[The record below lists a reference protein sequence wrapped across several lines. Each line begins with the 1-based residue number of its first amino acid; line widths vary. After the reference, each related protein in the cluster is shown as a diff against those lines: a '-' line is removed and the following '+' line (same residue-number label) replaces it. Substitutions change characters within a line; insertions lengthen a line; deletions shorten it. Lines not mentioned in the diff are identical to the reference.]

1 MPTLNEYITETR
13 RLLHDVN
20 ANFWTDQ
27 ELTDYINDA
36 RGHTVQDSGCRRV
49 LQTYTLTV
57 GDETVDFADLTQGNN
72 TIDILNIN
80 LYWGDSRWPM
90 YYMAWTDFNAQL
102 RFWQNYNGRPIGFSI
117 YGAKTIYI
125 GPKPDQAYEIELDT
139 VVLPSPLVTGGQA
152 DTDIP
157 IPYYE
162 AVAYYAAS
170 KAKYQEQSYGESEL
184 FKQEYTKQIL
194 GALNS
199 TFTRR
204 LPSVYQSGY

>member
-1 MPTLNEYITETR
+1 MPTLSDYITETR

-20 ANFWTDQ
+20 GNFWTDS

-36 RGHTVQDSGCRRV
+36 RNHTVQDSGCRRI
-49 LQTYTLTV
+49 LQNYTLTV
-57 GDETVDFADLTQGNN
+57 GDETIDYLDLPQGNN

-139 VVLPSPLVTGGQA
+139 VVLPSPLVTGSQS
-152 DTDIP
+152 DTEIQSP
-157 IPYYE
+157 FYE
-162 AVAYYAAS
+162 AVAYYAAH
-170 KAKYQEQSYGESEL
+170 KAKYQEQSYGESEI

>member
-20 ANFWTDQ
+20 GNFWTDS

-36 RGHTVQDSGCRRV
+36 RGHTVQDSGCRRI
-49 LQTYTLTV
+49 LQNYTLTV
-57 GDETVDFADLTQGNN
+57 GDETIDYLDLPQGNN

-125 GPKPDQAYEIELDT
+125 GPKPDQVYEIELDT
-139 VVLPSPLVTGGQA
+139 VVLPSPLVTGSQS
-152 DTDIP
+152 DTDIQSP
-157 IPYYE
+157 FYE
-162 AVAYYAAS
+162 AVAYYAAH
-170 KAKYQEQSYGESEL
+170 KAKYQEQSYGESEI

>member
-1 MPTLNEYITETR
+1 MPTLSDYITETR

-20 ANFWTDQ
+20 GNFWTDS

-36 RGHTVQDSGCRRV
+36 RGHTVQDSGCRRI
-49 LQTYTLTV
+49 LQNYTLTV
-57 GDETVDFADLTQGNN
+57 GDETIDYLDLPQGNN

-125 GPKPDQAYEIELDT
+125 GPKPDQVYEIELDT
-139 VVLPSPLVTGGQA
+139 VVLPSPLVTGSQS
-152 DTDIP
+152 DTDIQSP
-157 IPYYE
+157 FYE
-162 AVAYYAAS
+162 AVAYYAAH
-170 KAKYQEQSYGESEL
+170 KAKYQEQSSGESEI

>member
-125 GPKPDQAYEIELDT
+125 GPKPDQVYEIELDT
-139 VVLPSPLVTGGQA
+139 VVLPSPLVTGSQS
-152 DTDIP
+152 DTDIQSP
-157 IPYYE
+157 FYE
-162 AVAYYAAS
+162 AVAYYAAH
-170 KAKYQEQSYGESEL
+170 KAKYQEQSYGESEI

>member
-1 MPTLNEYITETR
+1 MPTLDNYITETR

-20 ANFWTDQ
+20 GNFWTTA

-57 GDETVDFADLTQGNN
+57 GVETINFADLDEGSN

-102 RFWQNYNGRPIGFSI
+102 RFWQNYNGRPIGFSM
-117 YGAKTIYI
+117 YGPKTIYI

-139 VVLPSPLVTGGQA
+139 VVLPDPLVTGA
-152 DTDIP
+152 EEDTQIP
-157 IPYYE
+157 SPFFE
-162 AVAYYAAS
+162 AVAYYAAH
-170 KAKYQEQSYGESEL
+170 KAKYQEQSYGESEI
-184 FKQEYTKQIL
+184 FKQEYTKQVI

-204 LPSVYQSGY
+204 IPSPYSSGF

>member
-1 MPTLNEYITETR
+1 MPTLNDYITETR

-20 ANFWTDQ
+20 GNFWTNA

-49 LQTYTLTV
+49 LQNFTLTV
-57 GDETVDFADLTQGNN
+57 GDETIDYLDLPQGNN
-72 TIDILNIN
+72 TIDVLNIN

-139 VVLPSPLVTGGQA
+139 VVLPSPLVTGSQS
-152 DTDIP
+152 DTEIQSP
-157 IPYYE
+157 FYE
-162 AVAYYAAS
+162 AVAYYAAH
-170 KAKYQEQSYGESEL
+170 KAKYQEQSYGESEI

>member
-1 MPTLNEYITETR
+1 MPTLNDYITETR

-20 ANFWTDQ
+20 GNFWTNA

-36 RGHTVQDSGCRRV
+36 RNHTVQDSGCRRI
-49 LQTYTLTV
+49 LQNYTLTV
-57 GDETVDFADLTQGNN
+57 GDETIDYLDLPQGNN

-125 GPKPDQAYEIELDT
+125 GPKPDQVYEIELDT
-139 VVLPSPLVTGGQA
+139 VVLPSPLVTGSQS
-152 DTDIP
+152 DTDIQSP
-157 IPYYE
+157 FYE
-162 AVAYYAAS
+162 AVAYYAAH
-170 KAKYQEQSYGESEL
+170 KAKYQEQSYGESEI

>member
-1 MPTLNEYITETR
+1 MPTLDNYITETR

-20 ANFWTDQ
+20 GNFWTTA

-57 GDETVDFADLTQGNN
+57 GVETINFADLDEGSN

-102 RFWQNYNGRPIGFSI
+102 RFWQNYNGRPIGFSM
-117 YGAKTIYI
+117 YGPKTIYI

-139 VVLPSPLVTGGQA
+139 VVLPDPLVTGSEE
-152 DTDIP
+152 DTQIP
-157 IPYYE
+157 SPFFE
-162 AVAYYAAS
+162 AVAYYAAR
-170 KAKYQEQSYGESEL
+170 KAKYQEQSYGESEI
-184 FKQEYTKQIL
+184 FKQEYTKQVI

-204 LPSVYQSGY
+204 IPSPYSSGF

>member
-20 ANFWTDQ
+20 GNFWTDA
-27 ELTDYINDA
+27 ELTSYINDA
-36 RGHTVQDSGCRRV
+36 RGHTVQDSGCRRI
-49 LQTYTLTV
+49 LQNFTLTV
-57 GDETVDFADLTQGNN
+57 GDETIDYLDLPQGNN

-139 VVLPSPLVTGGQA
+139 VVLPSPLVTGSQS
-152 DTDIP
+152 DTDIQSP
-157 IPYYE
+157 FYE
-162 AVAYYAAS
+162 AVAYYAAH
-170 KAKYQEQSYGESEL
+170 KAKYQEQSYGESEI

>member
-1 MPTLNEYITETR
+1 MPTLNEYISETR

-20 ANFWTDQ
+20 GNFWTTQ
-27 ELTDYINDA
+27 EITDYVNDG
-36 RGHTVQDSGCRRV
+36 RTHVVQDSGCRRI
-49 LQTYTLTV
+49 LQSYTMSV
-57 GDETVDFADLTQGNN
+57 GQETIAFSSLPNGSQ
-72 TIDILNIN
+72 TIDVLNIN
-80 LYWGDSRWPM
+80 LYWGDSRWPL

-102 RFWQNYNGRPIGFSI
+102 RFWQNYNGRPIGFSM

-125 GPKPDQAYEIELDT
+125 GPKPDQAYQLELDT
-139 VVLPSPLVTGGQA
+139 VVLPDPMVNGSSDDTQIPSPFDQ
-152 DTDIP
+152 
-157 IPYYE
+157 
-162 AVAYYAAS
+162 AVAYFAAH
-170 KAKYQEQSYGESEL
+170 KAKYQEQSYGESEI

>member
-1 MPTLNEYITETR
+1 MPTLSDYITETR

-20 ANFWTDQ
+20 GNFWTDS
-27 ELTDYINDA
+27 ELIDYINDA
-36 RGHTVQDSGCRRV
+36 RGHTVQDSGCRRI

-57 GDETVDFADLTQGNN
+57 GDETIDYLDLPQGNN

-125 GPKPDQAYEIELDT
+125 GPKPDQVYEIELDT
-139 VVLPSPLVTGGQA
+139 VVLPSPLVTGSQS
-152 DTDIP
+152 DTDIQSP
-157 IPYYE
+157 FYE
-162 AVAYYAAS
+162 AVAYYAAH
-170 KAKYQEQSYGESEL
+170 KAKYQEQSYGESEI

>member
-1 MPTLNEYITETR
+1 MPTLSEYITETR

-20 ANFWTDQ
+20 GNFWTDA
-27 ELTDYINDA
+27 ELTAYINDA
-36 RGHTVQDSGCRRV
+36 RGHTVQDSGCNRV
-49 LQTYTLTV
+49 LQNYTLSV
-57 GDETVDFADLTQGNN
+57 GVETIPYSALPQGIN

-125 GPKPDQAYEIELDT
+125 GPKADQAYEIELDT
-139 VVLPSPLVTGGQA
+139 VVLPDPLTNSSQNDTQIVSPF
-152 DTDIP
+152 
-157 IPYYE
+157 YE
-162 AVAYYAAS
+162 AVAYYAAH
-170 KAKYQEQSYGESEL
+170 KAKYQEQSYGESEI

>member
-1 MPTLNEYITETR
+1 MPTLNDYITETR

-20 ANFWTDQ
+20 GNFWTNA

-36 RGHTVQDSGCRRV
+36 RGHTVQDSGCRRI
-49 LQTYTLTV
+49 LQNYTLTV
-57 GDETVDFADLTQGNN
+57 GDETIDYLDLPQGNN

-125 GPKPDQAYEIELDT
+125 GPKPDQVYEIELDT
-139 VVLPSPLVTGGQA
+139 VVLPSPLVTGSQS
-152 DTDIP
+152 DTDIQSP
-157 IPYYE
+157 FYE
-162 AVAYYAAS
+162 AVAYYAAH
-170 KAKYQEQSYGESEL
+170 KAKYQEQSYGESEI

>member
-1 MPTLNEYITETR
+1 MPTLNDYITETR

-20 ANFWTDQ
+20 GNFWTTQ
-27 ELTDYINDA
+27 EITDYVNDG
-36 RGHTVQDSGCRRV
+36 RGHTVQDSGCRRII
-49 LQTYTLTV
+49 QTYTLTV
-57 GDETVDFADLTQGNN
+57 GDETVSLGDLPQGNN
-72 TIDILNIN
+72 TIDVLNIN
-80 LYWGDSRWPM
+80 LYWGNSRWPM

-102 RFWQNYNGRPIGFSI
+102 RFWQNYNGRPIAFSM

-139 VVLPSPLVTGGQA
+139 VVLPDPLVSGSEE
-152 DTDIP
+152 DTQIP
-157 IPYYE
+157 SPFFE

-170 KAKYQEQSYGESEL
+170 KAKYQEQSYGESEI
-184 FKQEYTKQIL
+184 FKQEYTKQVI

-204 LPSVYQSGY
+204 IPSPYTSGF

>member
-1 MPTLNEYITETR
+1 MPTLNDYITETR

-20 ANFWTDQ
+20 GNFWTNA

-36 RGHTVQDSGCRRV
+36 RNHTVQDSGCRRI
-49 LQTYTLTV
+49 LQNYTLTV
-57 GDETVDFADLTQGNN
+57 GDETIDYLDLPQGNN

-125 GPKPDQAYEIELDT
+125 GPKPDQVYEIELDT
-139 VVLPSPLVTGGQA
+139 VVLPSPLVTGSQS
-152 DTDIP
+152 DTDI
-157 IPYYE
+157 
-162 AVAYYAAS
+162 
-170 KAKYQEQSYGESEL
+170 QSP
-184 FKQEYTKQIL
+184 F
-194 GALNS
+194 
-199 TFTRR
+199 
-204 LPSVYQSGY
+204 

>member
-1 MPTLNEYITETR
+1 MPTLNDYITETR

-20 ANFWTDQ
+20 GNFWTNA

-49 LQTYTLTV
+49 LQNFTLTV
-57 GDETVDFADLTQGNN
+57 GDETIDYLDLPQGNN
-72 TIDILNIN
+72 TIDVLNIN

-125 GPKPDQAYEIELDT
+125 GPKPDQVYEIELDT
-139 VVLPSPLVTGGQA
+139 VVLPSPLVTGSQS
-152 DTDIP
+152 DTDIQSP
-157 IPYYE
+157 FYE
-162 AVAYYAAS
+162 AVAYYAAH
-170 KAKYQEQSYGESEL
+170 KAKYQEQSYGESEI

>member
-1 MPTLNEYITETR
+1 MPTLNDYITETR

-20 ANFWTDQ
+20 GNFWTTA

-36 RGHTVQDSGCRRV
+36 RGHTVQDSGCRRK

-57 GDETVDFADLTQGNN
+57 GVETINFSDLDEGNN
-72 TIDILNIN
+72 TIDVLNIN

-102 RFWQNYNGRPIGFSI
+102 RFWQNYNGRPIGFSM
-117 YGAKTIYI
+117 YGPKTIYI

-139 VVLPSPLVTGGQA
+139 VVLPDPLVTGSEEETQ
-152 DTDIP
+152 IP
-157 IPYYE
+157 SPFFE
-162 AVAYYAAS
+162 AVAYYAAH
-170 KAKYQEQSYGESEL
+170 KAKYQEQSYGESEI
-184 FKQEYTKQIL
+184 FKQEYTKQVI

-204 LPSVYQSGY
+204 IPSPYSSGF

>member
-1 MPTLNEYITETR
+1 M
-13 RLLHDVN
+13 
-20 ANFWTDQ
+20 
-27 ELTDYINDA
+27 
-36 RGHTVQDSGCRRV
+36 QDSGCRRV

-57 GDETVDFADLTQGNN
+57 GDETIDYADLTQGNN

-125 GPKPDQAYEIELDT
+125 GPKPDQVYEIELDT
-139 VVLPSPLVTGGQA
+139 VVLPSPLVTGSQS
-152 DTDIP
+152 DTDIQSP
-157 IPYYE
+157 FYE
-162 AVAYYAAS
+162 AVAYYAAH
-170 KAKYQEQSYGESEL
+170 KAKYQEQSYGESEI

>member
-20 ANFWTDQ
+20 GNFWTDS
-27 ELTDYINDA
+27 ELIDYINDA
-36 RGHTVQDSGCRRV
+36 RGHTVQDSGCRRI

-57 GDETVDFADLTQGNN
+57 GDETIDYLDLPQGNN

-125 GPKPDQAYEIELDT
+125 GPKPDQVYEIELDT
-139 VVLPSPLVTGGQA
+139 VVLPSPLVTGSQS
-152 DTDIP
+152 DTDIQSP
-157 IPYYE
+157 FYE
-162 AVAYYAAS
+162 AVAYYAAH
-170 KAKYQEQSYGESEL
+170 KAKYQEQSYGESEI

>member
-49 LQTYTLTV
+49 LQTFTLTV
-57 GDETVDFADLTQGNN
+57 GDETIDYADLTQGNN

-117 YGAKTIYI
+117 YGAKTVYI

-157 IPYYE
+157 SPYYE

>member
-1 MPTLNEYITETR
+1 MPTLSNYITDTR

-20 ANFWTDQ
+20 GNFWTDA
-27 ELTDYINDA
+27 ELTSYINEGRA
-36 RGHTVQDSGCRRV
+36 NTVRDSGCKRV
-49 LQTYTLTV
+49 LQTHTLTV
-57 GDETVDFADLTQGNN
+57 GVETISFVDLPESTN

-102 RFWQNYNGRPIGFSI
+102 RFWQNYNGRPIGFSM
-117 YGAKTIYI
+117 YGVKTIYI

-139 VVLPSPLVTGGQA
+139 VVLPVDMVSGSDQE
-152 DTDIP
+152 TDIP
-157 IPYYE
+157 TPFTE
-162 AVAYYAAS
+162 AVPYFAAH
-170 KAKYQEQSYGESEL
+170 KAKFQEQSYGESEI
-184 FKQEYTKQIL
+184 FKQEYTKEIL
-194 GALNS
+194 GCLNS